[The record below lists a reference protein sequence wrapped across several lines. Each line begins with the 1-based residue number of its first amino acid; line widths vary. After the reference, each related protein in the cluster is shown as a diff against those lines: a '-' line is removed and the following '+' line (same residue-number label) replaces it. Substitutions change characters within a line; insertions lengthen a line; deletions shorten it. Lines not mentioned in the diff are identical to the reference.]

1 MKYALAI
8 IFTFFGGSLIAQ
20 NYYQNVS
27 TASSISLR
35 NSLHNLIDNHNVAS
49 YNACKNH
56 LKNTDEDPNNPDNVV
71 LIYKQNSIFQDD
83 FASNSEVDFWNREH
97 VWAKSLGGFTSGPA
111 YSDLHHLKPA
121 DNTVNTSKGNK
132 SFDDGGQQH
141 NEATQCSF
149 TDFTW
154 EPADNVKGDIARI
167 LFYMDVR
174 YEGDGNEPNLT
185 IVEEVNTY
193 PNPNIGRLST
203 LLQWHIQDPVDAF
216 EINRNE
222 VIYGI
227 QDNRNPFID
236 HPEYVSII
244 WDTEITVSHAL
255 SLKGVMDFEL
265 SDTNGKALHLYAE
278 QDIPNLAVYGI
289 GVANNGGGSDGE
301 EEILPIISVSAGAHI
316 LLARNPDAIED
327 YLGDC
332 YLNFDHVITATSS
345 ISQNGDDAIELYEQ
359 GQVIEVFGDVDI
371 DGSNQDWEY
380 TDSWAYKING
390 QWNFGLNCEG
400 LVSQINGSGMFSF
413 DPESLP
419 ANSSMNVYY
428 HVPSNAHEFSPILL
442 VLHGASRNADD
453 YRNAF
458 VSKSE
463 ELGFIVVAPEF
474 SDNDYPG
481 GDSYNLGNIFIDGD
495 NPSVSTLNSENE
507 WAFSVLDPLYIQVK
521 SLTNNI
527 SDSYDVF
534 GNSAGGQ
541 VAHRLLMYKPTSP
554 INRIISCASGWYTFP
569 DNEIDFPYGL
579 ALSPAEDL
587 NLQSLFNKEMTV
599 MVGAL
604 DNDPNAAGLRHTD
617 EAELQGAHRLERATS
632 FYNHSLAMS
641 EVMNIPFAWNLE
653 IIPSIGHDY
662 ESMAPFAAEALYASQ
677 NLYTN
682 CIYPFC
688 NQVIG
693 CMNTGACNFNP
704 LADLDNE
711 GCEFPT
717 LYYDCNSECLFDT
730 DGDGVCNELELFGCM
745 DPEALNYNS
754 SATENSNICEYP
766 IEITNALSLKGILDL
781 DVPSGGSDGKAIHF
795 QSNQNISNLSIFG
808 VGVANNGGGS
818 DGQEETF
825 PEISVEAGDHI
836 LLARSPEALSSY
848 FADCYS
854 YFDHVILAGSGISQ
868 NGDDAIELFE
878 SGTVIETFGLIDQDG
893 SGQEWEYLDSWV
905 YKSES
910 GVWIHAALN
919 CSDNTDNT
927 ESSSCPYPL
936 CLNVGPPVVQS
947 ILLPLGWSIMSTFMN
962 PENNSIDYIFS
973 PVVESLIIAKDYL
986 GTAYLPYYEFN
997 GIGDIEIGRGYSIK
1011 MSSANSLSIYGEYL
1025 FPNENPISIVSGWS
1039 ILGYLRMDSYPVD
1052 LIFESLVA
1060 NNLLLIVKD
1069 FNGSAY
1075 LPEYSF
1081 NGIGLMNPGQG
1092 YQIKTTGPALLEY

>member
-1 MKYALAI
+1 MKYPLTI
-8 IFTFFGGSLIAQ
+8 LFIFFVDSLIAQ
-20 NYYQNVS
+20 TSYYQNVS
-27 TASSISLR
+27 TTSSVSLR
-35 NSLHNLIDNHNVAS
+35 NQLHELIDNHNVAS
-49 YNACKNH
+49 YNDCRDH
-56 LKNTDEDPNNPDNVV
+56 LQLTDQDPNNSNNII
-71 LIYKQNSIFQDD
+71 LIYKQNSILRDWD
-83 FASNSEVDFWNREH
+83 AGVTWNREH
-97 VWAKSLGGFTSGPA
+97 VWAKSLGNFTSGPA

-121 DNTVNTSKGNK
+121 DPSVNSSKSNK
-132 SFDDGGQQH
+132 SFDVGGEQH
-141 NEATQCSF
+141 PEASECFSTQ
-149 TDFTW
+149 FTW
-154 EPADNVKGDIARI
+154 EPSDNVKGDVARM

-185 IVEEVNTY
+185 IVEEVDTY

-203 LLQWHIQDPVDAF
+203 LLQWHIQDPVDDF

-227 QDNRNPFID
+227 QENRNPFID

-244 WDTEITVSHAL
+244 WNTEISVQNGIIL
-255 SLKGVMDFEL
+255 SGVMDFDL
-265 SDTNGKALHLYAE
+265 SGSNGKALHLYAE
-278 QDIPNLAVYGI
+278 QDIPDLSVYGI
-289 GVANNGGGSDGE
+289 GVANNGEGSDGE
-301 EEILPIISVSAGAHI
+301 EEILPIISVSAGEHI

-345 ISQNGDDAIELYEQ
+345 ISQNGDDAIELYLQ

-371 DGSNQDWEY
+371 DGSSQDWEY

-413 DPESLP
+413 DSESLP
-419 ANSSMNVYY
+419 DNPLMNIYY
-428 HVPSNAHEFSPILL
+428 HVPSSVHELSPILL
-442 VLHGASRNADD
+442 VMHGASRNADD

-495 NPSVSTLNSENE
+495 NPSNSSLNSENE
-507 WAFSVLDPLYIQVK
+507 WAFSVLDPLFIQVK
-521 SLTNNI
+521 TLTNNI

-541 VAHRLLMYKPTSP
+541 FAHRLLMYKPTSP
-554 INRIISCASGWYTFP
+554 INRLISCASGWYTFT

-604 DNDPNAAGLRHTD
+604 DNDPDAAGLRHTIQ
-617 EAELQGAHRLERATS
+617 AELQGAHRLERATS
-632 FYNHSLAMS
+632 FYNHSLSMSEAMS
-641 EVMNIPFAWNLE
+641 IPLAWTLE
-653 IIPSIGHDY
+653 IIPGIGHDY
-662 ESMAPFAAEALYASQ
+662 ESMAPFAAEALYSSQ
-677 NLYTN
+677 NQYTD
-682 CIYPFC
+682 CFYPFC
-688 NQVIG
+688 SQVTG
-693 CMNTGACNFNP
+693 CMNTSACNFNP
-704 LADLDNE
+704 LADQDNQE
-711 GCEFPT
+711 CEFPI
-717 LYYDCNSECLFDT
+717 LYYDCNSECLIDT
-730 DGDGVCNELELFGCM
+730 DGDGVCDEFELFGCT
-745 DPEALNYNS
+745 DLLAINYNPIL
-754 SATENSNICEYP
+754 TEDDGSCEYP
-766 IEITNALSLKGILDL
+766 IEITNALSLKGVLDL
-781 DVPSGGSDGKAIHF
+781 DVPTGGSDGKAIHL

-808 VGVANNGGGS
+808 IGVANNGGGS
-818 DGQEETF
+818 DGQEETL

-836 LLARSPEALSSY
+836 LLARSPEALSYY

-854 YFDHVILAGSGISQ
+854 HFDHVILAGSGISQ

-893 SGQEWEYLDSWV
+893 SGQEWEYLDAWA
-905 YKSES
+905 YKSDSE
-910 GVWIHAALN
+910 GWIHAALN
-919 CSDNTDNT
+919 CSDNTENT
-927 ESSSCPYPL
+927 GSSPCPYPL
-936 CLNVGPPVVQS
+936 CLNVDSPDVQS

-986 GTAYLPYYEFN
+986 GTAYLPSYEFN
-997 GIGDIEIGRGYSIK
+997 GIGNIEIGRGYSIK
-1011 MSSANSLSIYGEYL
+1011 MSSTNSLSIYGQYL

-1039 ILGYLRMDSYPVD
+1039 ILGYLRIDSYPVD
-1052 LIFESLVA
+1052 LIFESLVT
-1060 NNLLLIVKD
+1060 NNLLIIVKD

-1092 YQIKTTGPALLEY
+1092 YQIKTSGPALFEY